1 METAAQPGEEGAF
14 IKHTSLPTTHYSFGR
29 TGVCLN
35 ATNSACL
42 PDGFT
47 TNLPHGWNGPTLPWV
62 NIIVTS
68 TKPNNPL
75 KPRVFLFFPLSFFTS
90 VVLINISFSKPLYLS
105 SNSHTLNFDHE
116 SWINLSWLNCWDYSF
131 TDSGTCMRSSLKV
144 RGRLQAESHYT
155 QESNYYGSA
164 GRSLR
169 PRGHH
174 SVSWSRNSLVSIRP
188 ICTSWTLCW
197 FPEKEQRCVAPP
209 KLY

>member
-75 KPRVFLFFPLSFFTS
+75 KPRVFLFFPLFFYLCCIDKYFFLKALIFEFKFTHIKLRSWILNKSELAELLRLFFHWLWNLHEELSQGERPSASGISLHPRKQLLWKCRSQPPPPGSPLS
-90 VVLINISFSKPLYLS
+90 VMISQFISVHQTNLHELDFVLIPW
-105 SNSHTLNFDHE
+105 E
-116 SWINLSWLNCWDYSF
+116 
-131 TDSGTCMRSSLKV
+131 GTKV
-144 RGRLQAESHYT
+144 RCPT
-155 QESNYYGSA
+155 
-164 GRSLR
+164 
-169 PRGHH
+169 
-174 SVSWSRNSLVSIRP
+174 
-188 ICTSWTLCW
+188 
-197 FPEKEQRCVAPP
+197 
-209 KLY
+209 